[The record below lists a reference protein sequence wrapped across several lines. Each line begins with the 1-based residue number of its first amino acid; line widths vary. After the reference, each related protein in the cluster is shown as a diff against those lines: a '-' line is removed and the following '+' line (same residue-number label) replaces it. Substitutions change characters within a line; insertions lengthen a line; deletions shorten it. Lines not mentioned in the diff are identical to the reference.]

1 MEGTPHLFWA
11 LTSLG
16 GGVGFLGV
24 GIAVRSLMVNGFF
37 SSRPAATKPVPKD
50 ASPLQQAPSPEQSRL
65 EGRNQ
70 ILESSHWV
78 LQQELLELRGKMA
91 EQGAQVARETALLM
105 HLEVALGKAHE
116 ESDQLRMQF
125 ESSKQTLTELNLQK
139 ALLEAENSD
148 LRSRL
153 EKATQAPPAPPI
165 LVPPPTPA
173 NAAPV
178 EAAASSPATA
188 AATQPLRTLTLL
200 AAGSPGVLS
209 ATEGFPAAEPTV
221 VPVRSKAWS
230 IELQNF
236 RRRTTEKPIKRGNP
250 SPRSKSK
257 SKS

>member
-37 SSRPAATKPVPKD
+37 LSRPASTKPVPKD

-78 LQQELLELRGKMA
+78 LQQELLDVRGKMA
-91 EQGAQVARETALLM
+91 EQGAQVARETALRM

-116 ESDQLRMQF
+116 ECDQLRMQL
-125 ESSKQTLTELNLQK
+125 EASKQTHAEQNLQK
-139 ALLEAENSD
+139 SLLEAENSD
-148 LRSRL
+148 LRGRL
-153 EKATQAPPAPPI
+153 DKATQAPPAPPI
-165 LVPPPTPA
+165 PAAPAMQPAAVQPEVPTPA
-173 NAAPV
+173 
-178 EAAASSPATA
+178 ASIQTP
-188 AATQPLRTLTLL
+188 RTSTLL
-200 AAGSPGVLS
+200 ITGSAGVLS
-209 ATEGFPAAEPTV
+209 ATEGFPSAEPTV
-221 VPVRSKAWS
+221 VPIRSKNWS

-236 RRRTTEKPIKRGNP
+236 RRRTTEKPIKRGKP
-250 SPRSKSK
+250 SPRSKSR

>member
-11 LTSLG
+11 LASLG

-24 GIAVRSLMVNGFF
+24 GIAVRSLLVHRFF
-37 SSRPAATKPVPKD
+37 SNGATAPKATAKETPPLPPV
-50 ASPLQQAPSPEQSRL
+50 PSPEQSRL

-91 EQGAQVARETALLM
+91 EQGAQVARETALRM

-116 ESDQLRMQF
+116 ESDQLRIQF

-165 LVPPPTPA
+165 LPAPAIQPAAVQPEVPP
-173 NAAPV
+173 
-178 EAAASSPATA
+178 
-188 AATQPLRTLTLL
+188 AATSIQPPRTSVLL

-221 VPVRSKAWS
+221 VPVRSKNWS

-236 RRRTTEKPIKRGNP
+236 RRRTTEKPIKRGK
-250 SPRSKSK
+250 SSARSKST

>member
-11 LTSLG
+11 LASLG

-24 GIAVRSLMVNGFF
+24 GIAVRSLLVHRFF
-37 SSRPAATKPVPKD
+37 SNGATAPKATAKETPPLPPV
-50 ASPLQQAPSPEQSRL
+50 PSPEQSRL

-91 EQGAQVARETALLM
+91 EQGAQVARETALRM

-116 ESDQLRMQF
+116 ESDQLRIQF

-153 EKATQAPPAPPI
+153 EKATQAPTTPP
-165 LVPPPTPA
+165 
-173 NAAPV
+173 NAAPI
-178 EAAASSPATA
+178 EAADSSPATA
-188 AATQPLRTLTLL
+188 AANQPLRTLTLL

-221 VPVRSKAWS
+221 VPIRSKAWS
-230 IELQNF
+230 MELQNF
-236 RRRTTEKPIKRGNP
+236 RRRTTEKPVKRGK
-250 SPRSKSK
+250 SSARSKST

>member
-24 GIAVRSLMVNGFF
+24 GIAVRSLMVHRFF
-37 SSRPAATKPVPKD
+37 SSGTSATKPTPKD
-50 ASPLQQAPSPEQSRL
+50 SSPLTTTPSPEQSRL

-78 LQQELLELRGKMA
+78 LQQELLDLRSKMA
-91 EQGAQVARETALLM
+91 EQGAQVARETALRM

-116 ESDQLRMQF
+116 ECDQLRIQF
-125 ESSKQTLTELNLQK
+125 ESSKQTHTELNLQR

-148 LRSRL
+148 LRGRL
-153 EKATQAPPAPPI
+153 DKATQTPPAPPI
-165 LVPPPTPA
+165 PAPAAPQTPA
-173 NAAPV
+173 VQPEVAPSSAV
-178 EAAASSPATA
+178 PVQPSRASA
-188 AATQPLRTLTLL
+188 LL
-200 AAGSPGVLS
+200 AVGSPGVLS

-221 VPVRSKAWS
+221 VPVRSKSWS

-236 RRRTTEKPIKRGNP
+236 RRRTTEKPVKRGKP
-250 SPRSKSK
+250 SPRSKSR

>member
-11 LTSLG
+11 LASLG

-91 EQGAQVARETALLM
+91 EQGAQVARETALRM

-116 ESDQLRMQF
+116 ESDQLRIQF

-153 EKATQAPPAPPI
+153 EKATQAPTTPP
-165 LVPPPTPA
+165 
-173 NAAPV
+173 NAAPI
-178 EAAASSPATA
+178 EAADSSPATA
-188 AATQPLRTLTLL
+188 AANQPLRTLTLL

-221 VPVRSKAWS
+221 VPIRSKAWS
-230 IELQNF
+230 MELQNF
-236 RRRTTEKPIKRGNP
+236 RRRTTEKPIKRGK
-250 SPRSKSK
+250 SSARSKST

>member
-11 LTSLG
+11 LASLG

-24 GIAVRSLMVNGFF
+24 GIAVRSLLVHRFF
-37 SSRPAATKPVPKD
+37 SNGTTTPKATSKETPPLPPV
-50 ASPLQQAPSPEQSRL
+50 PSPEQSRL

-91 EQGAQVARETALLM
+91 EQGAQVARETALRT

-116 ESDQLRMQF
+116 ESDQLRIQF
-125 ESSKQTLTELNLQK
+125 ESSKKNLTELNLQK

-153 EKATQAPPAPPI
+153 EKATQ
-165 LVPPPTPA
+165 PPPTPP

-178 EAAASSPATA
+178 EAADSSPTTA

-221 VPVRSKAWS
+221 VPVRSKNWS

-236 RRRTTEKPIKRGNP
+236 RRRTTERPIKRGKP
-250 SPRSKSK
+250 SARSKST

>member
-37 SSRPAATKPVPKD
+37 LSRPSATKPVPKD
-50 ASPLQQAPSPEQSRL
+50 AQPLQQAPSPEQSRL

-91 EQGAQVARETALLM
+91 EQGAQVARETALRM

-116 ESDQLRMQF
+116 ECDQLRMQF
-125 ESSKQTLTELNLQK
+125 ESGKQTLTEQNLQK

-165 LVPPPTPA
+165 LVPPPPPPA
-173 NAAPV
+173 AAPA
-178 EAAASSPATA
+178 EAAVSSSTTA
-188 AATQPLRTLTLL
+188 PSVQPLRNSALL

-209 ATEGFPAAEPTV
+209 AAEGFPAAEPTV
-221 VPVRSKAWS
+221 VPVRSKNWS

-236 RRRTTEKPIKRGNP
+236 RRRTTEKPIKRGKP
-250 SPRSKSK
+250 SARSKSR

>member
-11 LTSLG
+11 LASLG

-37 SSRPAATKPVPKD
+37 LSRPAATKPVPKD
-50 ASPLQQAPSPEQSRL
+50 ASPVQQAPSPEQSRL

-91 EQGAQVARETALLM
+91 EQGAQVARETALRM

-125 ESSKQTLTELNLQK
+125 ESGKQALAELNLQR
-139 ALLEAENSD
+139 AVLEAENSD

-153 EKATQAPPAPPI
+153 EKATQAPTTPP
-165 LVPPPTPA
+165 
-173 NAAPV
+173 NAAPI
-178 EAAASSPATA
+178 EAADSSPATA
-188 AATQPLRTLTLL
+188 AANQPLRTLTLL

-221 VPVRSKAWS
+221 VPIRSKAWS
-230 IELQNF
+230 MELQNF
-236 RRRTTEKPIKRGNP
+236 RRRTTEKPIKRGK
-250 SPRSKSK
+250 SSARSKST

>member
-37 SSRPAATKPVPKD
+37 LSRPSATKPVPKD
-50 ASPLQQAPSPEQSRL
+50 AQPLQQAPSPEQSRL

-91 EQGAQVARETALLM
+91 EQGAQVARETALRM

-116 ESDQLRMQF
+116 ECDQLRMQF
-125 ESSKQTLTELNLQK
+125 ESGKQTLTEQNLQK

-165 LVPPPTPA
+165 LAAPAMQPASVPPEVPP
-173 NAAPV
+173 
-178 EAAASSPATA
+178 AAASI
-188 AATQPLRTLTLL
+188 QPPRTSALL
-200 AAGSPGVLS
+200 VAGSAGVLS

-221 VPVRSKAWS
+221 VPVRSKNWS

-236 RRRTTEKPIKRGNP
+236 RRRTTEKPIKRGKP